1 MSLMGAAAAVAARGE
16 GAEALAV
23 KGALLPVRTVLPPL
37 AARVVGEAGGVA
49 EAAAVVV
56 GAAAAGAR
64 RVAMELERLP
74 QRLQRQPEC
83 NTPTRHGHDD
93 STR

>member
-1 MSLMGAAAAVAARGE
+1 MGAAAAVVARGE

-23 KGALLPVRTVLPPL
+23 KRALPVRTVRPPL

-64 RVAMELERLP
+64 QVAMERLP